1 MRYFYPPATRDAYKW
16 QLLLINKG
24 DISVEDYMR
33 EFLRLSRYG
42 ANVIRDEHKGVY
54 LFVTGFG
61 PSYIGIQIEDQRLES
76 VIEEARQL
84 ERRYI
89 RRGII
94 PDPYVSSII
103 RTEVAQCVQ

>member
-1 MRYFYPPATRDAYKW
+1 MIGLGPA
-16 QLLLINKG
+16 
-24 DISVEDYMR
+24 
-33 EFLRLSRYG
+33 
-42 ANVIRDEHKGVY
+42 
-54 LFVTGFG
+54 
-61 PSYIGIQIEDQRLES
+61 YIGIQTEDQRLYS